1 MPVQFLF
8 ETGIDQV
15 IRSELLA
22 KLRQENPHLT
32 ALAAEKALDTILD
45 EIAETLSQGHR
56 VELRGFG
63 SFFSKVRVARVG
75 RNPRTGEAVEI
86 APKRHMHFRASKQIL
101 KQLNRLKASD

>member
-22 KLRQENPHLT
+22 KLRQENPRLT

-63 SFFSKVRVARVG
+63 SFFTKVRVARVG

>member
-22 KLRQENPHLT
+22 KLRQENPHLS

-45 EIAETLSQGHR
+45 EIAKTLSQGHR

-63 SFFSKVRVARVG
+63 SFFSKVRVARTG
-75 RNPRTGEAVEI
+75 RNPRTGEAVDVP
-86 APKRHMHFRASKQIL
+86 PKRHMHFRASRQL
-101 KQLNRLKASD
+101 LDRLNRPTTPG

>member
-1 MPVQFLF
+1 MPVRFSF
-8 ETGIDQV
+8 ETGIDKV

-45 EIAETLSQGHR
+45 EIAEALSQGHR

-101 KQLNRLKASD
+101 KQLNRLTTPG

>member
-1 MPVQFLF
+1 MPVRFSF
-8 ETGIDQV
+8 ETGIDKV

-45 EIAETLSQGHR
+45 EIAEALSQGHR

-101 KQLNRLKASD
+101 KQLNRHTTPG

>member
-1 MPVQFLF
+1 MPVRFSF
-8 ETGIDQV
+8 ETGIDKV

-63 SFFSKVRVARVG
+63 SFFTKVRVARVG

-86 APKRHMHFRASKQIL
+86 APKRHMHFRASRQL
-101 KQLNRLKASD
+101 LAQLNRPVT